1 MLAMHPEYQQRVFE
15 EVTQILP
22 EKSSVDCLSYEDLR
36 YLEFTERAIKETM
49 RLFPVVPMVT
59 KKATS
64 SIDLSESDDD

>member
-22 EKSSVDCLSYEDLR
+22 EKSSVDSLSYEDLR

-64 SIDLSESDDD
+64 SIDLSESDDY